1 MSADSYC
8 FLVRRITA
16 EMESAD
22 SLDCHD
28 PAIMDH
34 FSCGNDCNSSPFFPA
49 DQIHFRA
56 TIVAAYRLCII
67 TSGRRIIIFLS
78 TVRTHREFL
87 HAGPFP
93 VIWKCIQD
101 RKSGTA
107 AGAVD
112 KWMQITPVFRIVH
125 FFLCILRRL
134 QYPARQKSPLL
145 SSHFL

>member
-1 MSADSYC
+1 MSIQDLLLYFHFTRHSALPPSTSRAITANGFAGRFFNVRSLCTC

-34 FSCGNDCNSSPFFPA
+34 FSCGNDRSSSPFFPCRSDILPGPHA
-49 DQIHFRA
+49 LQH
-56 TIVAAYRLCII
+56 TGCII
-67 TSGRRIIIFLS
+67 TSWSPDPHTPS

-93 VIWKCIQD
+93 VIWEAHPG
-101 RKSGTA
+101 S
-107 AGAVD
+107 
-112 KWMQITPVFRIVH
+112 
-125 FFLCILRRL
+125 
-134 QYPARQKSPLL
+134 
-145 SSHFL
+145 